1 MASPKNSRSTGKRLR
16 TEQFPRLNLAMS
28 RARSL
33 ASLWLPVVVWM
44 ALIFV
49 ASADTESGYRG
60 SRILAPIIRWF
71 VPDIDPLSLQN
82 TVLFARKGVHFV
94 TFGFLAALLFRALSP
109 GFGKACNPASAWKA
123 WGITVLYA
131 ISDEVH
137 QSFVPSRVGS
147 PMDVLIDAF
156 GAGFTVVVL
165 LAWCRRRNGA

>member
-1 MASPKNSRSTGKRLR
+1 MGAPKTHGSTGKRLH
-16 TEQFPRLNLAMS
+16 TEQSPRLNLPMS

-44 ALIFV
+44 ALIFI

-71 VPDIDPLSLQN
+71 VPDIDPLSLQKI
-82 TVLFARKGVHFV
+82 VLFARKGVHFV
-94 TFGFLAALLFRALSP
+94 TFGFLAALLFRALSS
-109 GFGKACNPASAWKA
+109 GSGKACRPATAWTA

-165 LAWCRRRNGA
+165 LVWCRRRKGA